1 MFLRDIE
8 RKLGT
13 HGGDMAG
20 NMVKS
25 ITQDAAVTASG
36 VLTSVFITFTWQV
49 RD

>member
-1 MFLRDIE
+1 MSDIE

-13 HGGDMAG
+13 RGGDMAG

-25 ITQDAAVTASG
+25 ITQDATVSVSG
-36 VLTSVFITFTWQV
+36 VLTSIFIFGVTG